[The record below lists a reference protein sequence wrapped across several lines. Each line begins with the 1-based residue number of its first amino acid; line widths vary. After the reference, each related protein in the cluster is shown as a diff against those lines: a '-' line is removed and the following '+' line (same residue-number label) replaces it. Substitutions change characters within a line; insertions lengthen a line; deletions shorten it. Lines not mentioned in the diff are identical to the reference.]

1 LVDIFVGI
9 GVFDDGISFLMK
21 SKYNPPRL
29 AIFLAVL
36 AFICSVYFANG
47 GQIRFQDVPID
58 VAIQNLVR
66 QTGQNYIMS
75 PRLTDD
81 LDADGKPVKKP
92 VITFQGDV
100 TPAELLAKILKENG
114 LVMVDDPVT
123 TVARITFTNEP
134 PRKAD
139 ASLLAGD
146 TNAPNPIIMLADVP
160 LGDAVR
166 SLAKAANLK
175 VTIDPKLSDPF
186 ADGKFVPVPQ
196 VSVRWEN
203 ITARQALLAVA
214 ANYDLTIT
222 PDKQTGTWRVEKKD
236 RP

>member
-1 LVDIFVGI
+1 
-9 GVFDDGISFLMK
+9 MK
-21 SKYNPPRL
+21 SKINLPRL
-29 AIFLAVL
+29 TGFLLLL
-36 AFICSVYFANG
+36 ALTCSVRFAAAEEFHLQN
-47 GQIRFQDVPID
+47 VPLDTVIKML
-58 VAIQNLVR
+58 AR
-66 QTGQNYIMS
+66 QAGHNFIMS
-75 PRLTDD
+75 PRLTGD
-81 LDADGKPVKKP
+81 LDANGKPVKKP
-92 VITFQGDV
+92 AINFQGDAA
-100 TPAELLAKILKENG
+100 PADLLAKILKEHG

-160 LGDAVR
+160 LGDAVG

-175 VTIDPKLSDPF
+175 VMMDPKLSDPF
-186 ADGKFVPVPQ
+186 ADGKFVPVPL

-203 ITARQALLAVA
+203 ITARQALLAMA

-222 PDKQTGTWRVEKKD
+222 PDKQTGAWHVEKKD